1 MGTANSQR
9 IVIRRRK
16 HGGAE
21 HHGGSWKIAYAD
33 FVTAMMA
40 FFLVMW
46 LVGLMPEDK
55 RRGIAEFFRQPLVV
69 PVMPGADATQNTSPI
84 PGGGMDV
91 VRQDGDV
98 RRSQGERLPRGTVS
112 ADAQRREQRRLEGMK
127 RRLDSLIESSPV
139 LKAFQPQL
147 LLDITTEGLRVQIV
161 DTQNRPM
168 FANGRATVEP
178 HMRAILRELAPVINE
193 MPNRLS
199 ISGHTDATQY
209 AHGERA
215 YSNWELSA
223 DRANASRKELV
234 AGGLHEGK
242 VMRVMGMS
250 SSMSLVKDDPY
261 AAVNRRISLIVL
273 NAQTQRRIEQENAA
287 AATTGADLSHDALHA
302 FDPIRV
308 LHEVQRHDA
317 PTHDAGTGEAASV
330 RRAVTH
336 ATHAT
341 QESS

>member
-1 MGTANSQR
+1 MGSANSHR
-9 IVIRRRK
+9 VVIRRKRRSEE
-16 HGGAE
+16 A

-46 LVGLMPEDK
+46 LVGLMPDEK
-55 RRGIAEFFRQPLVV
+55 RRGIADYFRQPLIV
-69 PVMPGADATQNTSPI
+69 PPVPGADMTRNTSAI

-98 RRSQGERLPRGTVS
+98 RRSDGERSLR
-112 ADAQRREQRRLEGMK
+112 DAAERRERQHLESMK
-127 RRLDSLIESSPV
+127 RRLDSLIASNPV
-139 LKAFQPQL
+139 LKVFQPQL

-161 DTQNRPM
+161 DTHNRPM
-168 FANGRATVEP
+168 FANGRARVEP

-199 ISGHTDATQY
+199 ISGHTDATRY
-209 AHGERA
+209 THGERA

-223 DRANASRKELV
+223 DRANASRQELI
-234 AGGLHEGK
+234 AGGLQEGK

-261 AAVNRRISLIVL
+261 APVNRRISLIVL
-273 NAQTQRRIEQENAA
+273 NKHTEQRIEQENAA
-287 AATTGADLSHDALHA
+287 AATMSVEV
-302 FDPIRV
+302 DPVSDR
-308 LHEVQRHDA
+308 A
-317 PTHDAGTGEAASV
+317 NAS
-330 RRAVTH
+330 RARLLRNETSLGRAEH
-336 ATHAT
+336 QTK
-341 QESS
+341 QENS

>member
-1 MGTANSQR
+1 MSTANSHR
-9 IVIRRRK
+9 IVIRRRR
-16 HGGAE
+16 HGGGD
-21 HHGGSWKIAYAD
+21 HHGGGWKIAYAD

-46 LVGLMPEDK
+46 LVGLMPDDK
-55 RRGIAEFFRQPLVV
+55 RRGIADYFRQPLVV
-69 PVMPGADATQNTSPI
+69 PVVPGADTTRNTSVI

-98 RRSQGERLPRGTVS
+98 RRSQGERLPRDTAS
-112 ADAQRREQRRLEGMK
+112 AAERQERRRLEGMK
-127 RRLDSLIESSPV
+127 RRLDDLIETNPV

-147 LLDITTEGLRVQIV
+147 LLDMTTEGLRVQIV

-193 MPNRLS
+193 LPNRLS
-199 ISGHTDATQY
+199 ISGHTDATRY
-209 AHGERA
+209 AMGERA

-234 AGGLHEGK
+234 AGGLQEGK

-250 SSMSLVKDDPY
+250 SSMSLVKNDPY
-261 AAVNRRISLIVL
+261 AAINRRISLIVL
-273 NAQTQRRIEQENAA
+273 NTQTQRRIEQENAA
-287 AATTGADLSHDALHA
+287 AAQTAADVPTPDVPVPA
-302 FDPIRV
+302 FDPIQV
-308 LHEVQRHDA
+308 LHEMRRKQ
-317 PTHDAGTGEAASV
+317 AGADKPRVNEASSV
-330 RRAVTH
+330 RIDVIH
-336 ATHAT
+336 QT
-341 QESS
+341 QENS